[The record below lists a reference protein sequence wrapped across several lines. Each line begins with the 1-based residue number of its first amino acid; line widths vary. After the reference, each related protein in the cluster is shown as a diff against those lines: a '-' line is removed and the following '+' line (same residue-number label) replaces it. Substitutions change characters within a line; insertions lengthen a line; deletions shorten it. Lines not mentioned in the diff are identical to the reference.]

1 MSLITKDTQS
11 RISDKQQPMPRL
23 WKVPAS
29 KAWWLWLAAS
39 VLLYAGIYV
48 VYERAIRTQQYPG
61 PFYDPLR
68 LFGIIAFVL
77 VLLTAAYSLRR
88 RFMRGLPGK
97 AQNWLWMHTWLGIST
112 ILIALLHSNYIHI
125 LNNFCQNL
133 SCFTEEGAGF
143 SALVSLGALVI
154 SGVTGRL
161 LDIWQ
166 ARTIAHDAGSN
177 GAGIM
182 QALEER
188 MLELEYGVERLCAG
202 KSEPFKHYCMQA
214 IDHPRTLSGP
224 MPRLHPHE
232 QADFRRAH
240 NTLSRRAALVRSL
253 RRQQR
258 ARFIIRAWRIIH
270 IYIASAA
277 LLIIAYH
284 CILELLAYVLNIS
297 FFQRFG

>member
-1 MSLITKDTQS
+1 MIQ
-11 RISDKQQPMPRL
+11 KQTTPRL

-29 KAWWLWLAAS
+29 RAWWLWLAAS
-39 VLLYAGIYV
+39 VLLYAGIFV

-77 VLLTAAYSLRR
+77 VLFTAAYSLRR

-112 ILIALLHSNYIHI
+112 ILIALMHSNYIHI

-154 SGVTGRL
+154 SGVSGRL

-166 ARTIAHDAGSN
+166 TRTIAHEASSN
-177 GAGIM
+177 GVGIM

-188 MLELEYGVERLCAG
+188 ILELEYTVERLCAG
-202 KSEPFKHYCMQA
+202 KSEPFKHYCMRA
-214 IDHPRTLSGP
+214 IDHPRVRSGSVP
-224 MPRLHPHE
+224 NLHPHE
-232 QADFRRAH
+232 QPDFRRASD
-240 NTLSRRAALVRSL
+240 TLSRRARLVRSL

-258 ARFIIRAWRIIH
+258 ARLIIRTWRTIH
-270 IYIASAA
+270 IYIAILA
-277 LLIIAYH
+277 LLIITYH
-284 CILELLAYVLNIS
+284 SILELLAYVLNIP